1 MKSMNVYLSL
11 FLLVA
16 FAACNGTDGEQMK
29 PAPSIEERVEA
40 LLSEMTLDEKL
51 EQMVGKT
58 PFAEFLSLLTELE
71 AVETWDTPENERLGI
86 PGLRFAEGPRGVKT
100 CFPVGMA
107 RGAAWDVDLEERVGT
122 AMGLEARAKGANV
135 LNAPCINLLRH
146 PGWGRAQE
154 TYGEDPLQIGTIGV
168 HFINGVQDHVMADAK
183 HYALNSIERNRFLI
197 NIDAD
202 ERTLREVY
210 LPHFRMCVQDAHMA
224 AVMCAYNQ
232 FRGEHCCEN
241 EHLLKDILRDEWGFD
256 GFVVTDWA
264 LAARS
269 TVPSLRAGLDV
280 EMPSPIF
287 YGPRLLRSVE
297 VGTVTEDD
305 INEAVRR
312 ILRQKVRFG
321 LMDDPWQADLPVD
334 EEEHASLALE
344 AAHKGI
350 VLLRNESNALPLQ
363 RAAIENIAV
372 IGRFANTERL
382 GDEGSSNVVPAYAIT
397 PYQGIAD
404 RAGDSVNVS
413 FNDGSD
419 VAAAGELARD
429 ADAVVVVAALTAQDE
444 GEWLFT
450 IGGDRESLDLHPEDE
465 TLINETAAVTDR
477 CIVVLEAGSAIGMDS
492 WISNV
497 EAILMAWYPGQEGGN
512 AIADVLFGLVN
523 PSGKLPI
530 TFPKSSDQI
539 YAFGTKQPSSSYGF
553 YHGYRYFDRE
563 GREPLFPFGFGL
575 SYTEYAYSNLVLD
588 PTTTS
593 PNGKVTISL
602 DVANTGNM
610 PGEEIVQVYIG
621 YEGSVVE
628 RPVKELKAFG
638 RVRLNP
644 GETKRLSFVVQAR
657 DLAYYNPDASRWEV
671 EDIRYVVQIGASS
684 RDIRLTGT
692 FRIALSP

>member
-1 MKSMNVYLSL
+1 M
-11 FLLVA
+11 
-16 FAACNGTDGEQMK
+16 
-29 PAPSIEERVEA
+29 
-40 LLSEMTLDEKL
+40 
-51 EQMVGKT
+51 
-58 PFAEFLSLLTELE
+58 
-71 AVETWDTPENERLGI
+71 
-86 PGLRFAEGPRGVKT
+86 
-100 CFPVGMA
+100 
-107 RGAAWDVDLEERVGT
+107 
-122 AMGLEARAKGANV
+122 
-135 LNAPCINLLRH
+135 
-146 PGWGRAQE
+146 
-154 TYGEDPLQIGTIGV
+154 GV
-168 HFINGVQDHVMADAK
+168 HFVNGVQDHVMADAK
-183 HYALNSIERNRFLI
+183 HYAINSIERNRFLI

-287 YGPRLLRSVE
+287 YGAPLRRALTA
-297 VGTVTEDD
+297 GTVTEDD

-334 EEEHASLALE
+334 HEEHASLALE

-350 VLLRNESNALPLQ
+350 VLLRNETNTLPLQ
-363 RAAIENIAV
+363 REAIENIAV

-413 FNDGSD
+413 FNDGSE

-444 GEWLFT
+444 GEWIFF
-450 IGGDRESLDLHPEDE
+450 IGGDRESLDLHPNDE
-465 TLINETAAVTDR
+465 ALINEIAAVTDR
-477 CIVVLEAGSAIGMDS
+477 CIVVIEAGSAIGMDS

-497 EAILMAWYPGQEGGN
+497 EAVLMAWYPGQEGGN

-530 TFPKSSDQI
+530 TFPRSFDQI
-539 YAFGTKQPSSSYGF
+539 YAFGTKQPSSSYGC

-563 GREPLFPFGFGL
+563 GLQPLFPFGFGL

-588 PTTTS
+588 PSTTS

-638 RVRLNP
+638 RVHLNP
-644 GETKRLSFVVQAR
+644 AETKRLSFVVQAR
-657 DLAYYNPDASRWEV
+657 DLAYYSPDACRWEV
-671 EDIRYVVQIGASS
+671 EDIQYVVRIGASS

-692 FRIALSP
+692 FRIVSSP

>member
-1 MKSMNVYLSL
+1 MKDTNVYLAL
-11 FLLVA
+11 FLFIV
-16 FAACNGTDGEQMK
+16 FTGCNGSDGEPTK
-29 PAPSIEERVEA
+29 PAPSVEQRVEA
-40 LLSEMTLDEKL
+40 LLSEMSLDEKL
-51 EQMVGKT
+51 EQMAGTTSFV
-58 PFAEFLSLLTELE
+58 EFLAILIQGMIEEEVGE
-71 AVETWDTPENERLGI
+71 ATWETSDNERLGI

-107 RGAAWDVDLEERVGT
+107 RGATWDVDLEQRVGR

-135 LNAPCINLLRH
+135 INAPNINLLRH

-154 TYGEDPLQIGTIGV
+154 TYGEDPFQIGTMGV
-168 HFINGVQDHVMADAK
+168 HFINGVQDYIMADVK
-183 HYALNSIERNRFLI
+183 HYALNSIEENRFLI
-197 NIDAD
+197 DIDVD

-210 LPHFRMCVQDAHMA
+210 LPHFRMCVQDAHLA

-232 FRGEHCCEN
+232 VRGDYCCEN
-241 EHLLKDILRDEWGFD
+241 EHLLKDILREEWGFD
-256 GFVVTDWA
+256 GFVVSDWF

-287 YGPRLLRSVE
+287 YGSRLRRSVE
-297 VGTVTEDD
+297 VGTVTEDNID
-305 INEAVRR
+305 EVVRR

-321 LMDDPWQADLPVD
+321 LMDDPWQADLPVGD
-334 EEEHASLALE
+334 EEHASLALE

-350 VLLRNESNALPLQ
+350 VLLKNESNTLPLQ
-363 RAAIENIAV
+363 REAIKSIAV
-372 IGRFANTERL
+372 IGRFADTERL
-382 GDEGSSNVVPAYAIT
+382 GDAGSSNVVPAYAIT

-404 RAGDSVNVS
+404 RAGTSVHVS

-419 VAAAGELARD
+419 VGAARELARD

-444 GEWLFT
+444 GEWIFI
-450 IGGDRESLDLHPEDE
+450 IGGDRESLDLHPNDE
-465 TLINETAAVTDR
+465 ALINEIAAVTDR
-477 CIVVLEAGSAIGMDS
+477 CIVVIEAGSAIGMDS

-530 TFPKSSDQI
+530 TFPRSVDQI
-539 YAFGTKQPSSSYGF
+539 YPFGAKQPSASYGY

-563 GREPLFPFGFGL
+563 GLQPLFPFGFGL
-575 SYTEYAYSNLVLD
+575 SYTEYAYSNLALNAR
-588 PTTTS
+588 TIS

-610 PGEEIVQVYIG
+610 AGEEIVQVYIG
-621 YEGSVVE
+621 YEDSGVD

-638 RVRLNP
+638 RVHLNP
-644 GETKRLSFVVQAR
+644 EETKRPPLW
-657 DLAYYNPDASRWEV
+657 L
-671 EDIRYVVQIGASS
+671 YV
-684 RDIRLTGT
+684 RHLRLGKN
-692 FRIALSP
+692 RRGGRLPR